1 MDTMNIAPDDNGVTK
16 PDVYGYIEHPGDKM
30 LTEMLREMVDNV
42 ELCRRG
48 LGSRRRALFLLG
60 GSGTGKSTA
69 LEHHFLHMPAF
80 QPRMNEYGETVRP
93 LLRLEA
99 PKPCGTK
106 DFAVAILDA
115 IGVPAKAK
123 QTEAQLY
130 STVKTQFRERGIIYL
145 HVDEAQHLRRH
156 SSSQAILDVQDR
168 IKTLMQIA
176 DWPLHM
182 IFSGVPDLADLLK
195 GGDGQVKNRSH
206 IVRFVPLSLPGNRAD
221 IQRVLADIV
230 EAKCGLVLP
239 DELRTD
245 DFLGRLCWAN
255 GGSFGEIVTAV
266 QGACFLAMS
275 RGKNTVDLR
284 AFAFNY
290 SRTSGCLPSDNIY
303 TAARWSEIDPANSV
317 ADLWTP
323 EKKRRK

>member
-1 MDTMNIAPDDNGVTK
+1 MDTLTIGLDNGGGKK
-16 PDVYGYIEHPGDKM
+16 PDVYDYIENPGDKM
-30 LTEMLREMVDNV
+30 LTEMLRELIDNV
-42 ELCRRG
+42 ELCRSG
-48 LGSRRRALFLLG
+48 IGSRRRALFLVG

-69 LEHHFLHMPAF
+69 LKHHFRLMPEF
-80 QPRMNEYGETVRP
+80 QPRVNEYGEEVRP
-93 LLRLEA
+93 LLSLEA

-115 IGVPAKAK
+115 IGVPSKAR
-123 QTEAQLY
+123 QTEAELY
-130 STVKTQFRERGIIYL
+130 ATVKTQFRERGIIYL

-168 IKTLMQIA
+168 IKSLMQIA

-195 GGDGQVKNRSH
+195 GGDGQVKNRSL
-206 IVRFVPLSLPGNRAD
+206 IMRFVPLSLPNNRAD
-221 IQRVLADIV
+221 VQRVLTDIV
-230 EAKCGLVLP
+230 ETRCGLVLP
-239 DELRTD
+239 DELLTD

-255 GGSFGEIVTAV
+255 SGSFGEIVTAV

-275 RGKNTVDLR
+275 KGKDTVDRR

-290 SRTSGCLPSDNIY
+290 SRTSGCLPNDNIY

-323 EKKRRK
+323 AKKGSK

>member
-1 MDTMNIAPDDNGVTK
+1 MVTLNIEHDTNGDNR
-16 PDVYGYIEHPGDKM
+16 PDVYDYIENPGDKM
-30 LTEMLREMVDNV
+30 LTEMLQELIDNV

-48 LGSRRRALFLLG
+48 IGSRRRALFLMG

-69 LEHHFLHMPAF
+69 LLHHFRRMPEF
-80 QPRMNEYGETVRP
+80 QPRVNEYGETVRP
-93 LLRLEA
+93 LLSLEA

-115 IGVPAKAK
+115 IGVPSKAR
-123 QTEAQLY
+123 QTEGELY
-130 STVKTQFRERGIIYL
+130 ATVKTQFRERGIIFL

-195 GGDGQVKNRSH
+195 GGDGQVKNRSL
-206 IVRFVPLSLPGNRAD
+206 IMRFVRLKLPKDRAD
-221 IQRVLADIV
+221 IQRVLTDIV
-230 EAKCGLVLP
+230 EGKCGLMLP
-239 DELRTD
+239 EELRTD

-255 GGSFGEIVTAV
+255 NGSFGEIVKAV
-266 QGACFLAMS
+266 QAACFLAMS
-275 RGKNTVDLR
+275 KGKDTVDLR

-303 TAARWSEIDPANSV
+303 TAARWSEIDPDNSV

-323 EKKRRK
+323 EKKGRK

>member
-1 MDTMNIAPDDNGVTK
+1 MDTMNMGLANGEKK
-16 PDVYGYIEHPGDKM
+16 PDVYDYIENPGDKM
-30 LTEMLREMVDNV
+30 LAEMLQELIDNV

-48 LGSRRRALFLLG
+48 VGSRRRALFLIG

-69 LEHHFLHMPAF
+69 LLHHFRRFPEF
-80 QPRMNEYGETVRP
+80 EPRVNEYGETVRP
-93 LLRLEA
+93 LLSIEA

-115 IGVPAKAK
+115 IGVPSRAR
-123 QTEAQLY
+123 QTEGELY
-130 STVKTQFRERGIIYL
+130 ATVKTQFRERGIIFL

-195 GGDGQVKNRSH
+195 GGDGQVKNRSL
-206 IVRFVPLSLPGNRAD
+206 VMRFVPLSVTKNRAD
-221 IQRVLADIV
+221 IQRVLVDIV
-230 EAKCGLVLP
+230 VDKCGLTLP

-245 DFLGRLCWAN
+245 DFIGRLCWAN
-255 GGSFGEIVTAV
+255 SGSFGEIIKAV
-266 QGACFLAMS
+266 QAACFLAMS
-275 RGKNTVDLR
+275 KGKDSVDLR

-290 SRTSGCLPSDNIY
+290 QRTSGCLPSDNIFI
-303 TAARWSEIDPANSV
+303 AARWSEIDPANSV
-317 ADLWTP
+317 ADLGAP
-323 EKKRRK
+323 EKKGRK